1 MLPTTPQILTTSN
14 YKMSITLPIEILLQ
28 VAQYLD
34 CNGQYTF
41 LRACPFLAGDFSY
54 SRHLSADTDSNGNN
68 LVHILAQNGEEA
80 LLKSLFPDDDLERS
94 CCVRN
99 VIPRLKQMLLTRSIN
114 DDGATPIHLAAERGY
129 LAIVEWIAKRPA
141 VDLSYEDK
149 AGATSVERAA
159 RAGHTEVVSLLLDN
173 PNLTT
178 DWNANQRSN
187 PLCLAAEHGHTETV
201 RVILERHGERV
212 NVNSRAAYGITALS
226 LAVLRERE
234 AITEMLL
241 QQKDIDVSAEDY
253 LGNSTLHMAVRS
265 ENHAALK
272 LLLEHPDANPNL
284 RDWYGH
290 TPLQEAVC
298 MGDVVTVK
306 LLLKH
311 PRTDVNLG
319 NCKQVSPLIK
329 AVQESREQIIQLLLK
344 RPDIK
349 ADQKDY
355 CGMTAFAWA
364 AFLGRV
370 EIAEILLQRPDVDPN
385 SRDED
390 GVTPL
395 SHSMYAGWEDV
406 TEFLINR
413 DDVDI
418 NAEDNFGWTALAH
431 AKGAPDG
438 ISHLLMKMLLQHG
451 ATMELYPEMLVMFNS
466 MTHSEIA
473 IDMVASMIDEN
484 DLEAYMV
491 KRFGQEK
498 TDEALVD
505 GENGVRT
512 LLFRDTRAMRM
523 RRDALEG
530 IRYRE
535 PY

>member
-1 MLPTTPQILTTSN
+1 
-14 YKMSITLPIEILLQ
+14 MSTTLPPEILLQ

-34 CNGQYTF
+34 CNGQYTL
-41 LRACPFLAGDFSY
+41 LRACPFLTGDFSY
-54 SRHLSADTDSNGNN
+54 SRHLLADTDSNGNN
-68 LVHILAQNGEEA
+68 LVHILAQNGEDA
-80 LLKSLFPDDDLERS
+80 MLKSLFPEDDLERS
-94 CCVRN
+94 FCVRN

-114 DDGATPIHLAAERGY
+114 DDGATPIHLAAEKGH

-141 VDLSYEDK
+141 VDLSFEDR
-149 AGATSVERAA
+149 AGATCVERAA

-173 PNLTT
+173 PSLTT

-201 RVILERHGERV
+201 RAILERHGERV

-226 LAVLRERE
+226 LAVLREHE

-241 QQKDIDVSAEDY
+241 QQKDIDISAEDY

-265 ENHAALK
+265 GNHAALK
-272 LLLEHPDANPNL
+272 LLLEHPDADPNV

-290 TPLQEAVC
+290 APLQEAVS
-298 MGDVVTVK
+298 MGDEVTVR

-319 NCKQVSPLIK
+319 NCKQVTPLIK
-329 AVQESREQIIQLLLK
+329 AVQECREQIAQLLLK
-344 RPDIK
+344 RPDIE
-349 ADQKDY
+349 ADKKDY

-370 EIAEILLQRPDVDPN
+370 EIAEMLLQRPDVDPN

-406 TEFLINR
+406 AEFLINR
-413 DDVDI
+413 DDVEI

-431 AKGAPDG
+431 AKTAPDG
-438 ISHLLMKMLLQHG
+438 ISILLMKMLLQRK
-451 ATMELYPEMLVMFNS
+451 ATMELYPEMMVIFNS
-466 MTHSEIA
+466 MTHSDIA
-473 IDMVASMIDEN
+473 IDMVASMIDDH
-484 DLEAYMV
+484 DLEAYMI
-491 KRFGQEK
+491 KRFGKEK
-498 TDEALVD
+498 TDEALMD
-505 GENGVRT
+505 GENGVKT
-512 LLFRDTRAMRM
+512 LLFRNTRALRM
-523 RRDALEG
+523 RQEAMEG